1 MSLIPKTIYQSWKTK
16 NLPVKMSKIVEKVR
30 QLNPEYQYIL
40 YDDDDCRAFLLK
52 HFGQNYA
59 NAFDSLVPGAY
70 KCDFWRYAMLY
81 VHGGVYLDIDMEPLV
96 PFREIIDPGNEFVSI
111 VDRKLMLTPKCIIYQ
126 AFIAVTPKHP
136 IIYNSLLIS
145 YINIVSRRHEI
156 FDALSITGPIVV
168 GIAMNLYWKNKITHK
183 EIHPGVYDNNKIKLI
198 TRDDHFTYNLNGEKV
213 IKNKFEGYSRGSF
226 DYATTKN
233 YHDDPRSKH
242 RKIVLYCIIGIILV
256 AIIGVILT
264 FIFKKKWNKCEESC
278 SSR

>member
-16 NLPVKMSKIVEKVR
+16 DLPVKMSKIVGKVR
-30 QLNPEYQYIL
+30 QLNPEYQYVL
-40 YDDDDCRAFLLK
+40 YDDNDCREFLLK

-96 PFREIIDPGNEFVSI
+96 PFREIIDPSNEFVSI
-111 VDRKLMLTPKCIIYQ
+111 VDKNHIFTPKCNIYQ
-126 AFIAVTPKHP
+126 AFIAVKPQHP
-136 IIYNSLLIS
+136 IMYNSLLIS
-145 YINIVSRRHEI
+145 YINIVSRRSEVLEN
-156 FDALSITGPIVV
+156 LSITGPVVV

-183 EIHPGVYDNNKIKLI
+183 EIKPGIYDNGKIKLL
-198 TRDDHFTYNLNGEKV
+198 TMDKNFTYNLKGEKV
-213 IKNKFEGYSRGSF
+213 IKNKYDGYSRGPL

-233 YHDDPRSKH
+233 YSDDPRSGQ
-242 RKIVLYCIIGIILV
+242 RKIVLYCIIGFILI

-264 FIFKKKWNKCEESC
+264 FVFKRKWNKCKESC
-278 SSR
+278 SSQ